1 MRRSLIGIAL
11 SLSLIGV
18 TAARADDAA
27 NAPAPQ
33 TAAAATAATEAG
45 PANGPR
51 AELHRIF
58 AQLNLSAD
66 QKAQLKALR
75 QQKMSED
82 KSARHELREAK
93 HAFALALALT
103 GDASDDA
110 IRSAHEALAKKRE
123 ADATVRFEGLLEVR
137 RILTPEQRKKFGELY
152 IGYRKARATRAD
164 GAE

>member
-75 QQKMSED
+75 QQKMSDD
-82 KSARHELREAK
+82 KNARHELREAK
-93 HAFALALALT
+93 HAFALALT
-103 GDASDDA
+103 GDSSDDA